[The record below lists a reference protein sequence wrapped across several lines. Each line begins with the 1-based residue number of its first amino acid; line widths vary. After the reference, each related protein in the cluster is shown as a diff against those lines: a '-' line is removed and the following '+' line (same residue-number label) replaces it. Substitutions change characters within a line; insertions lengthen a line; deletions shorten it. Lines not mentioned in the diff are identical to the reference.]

1 MRFHAFGG
9 VRAQRTTTVAGRGV
23 TDSAASAAFGKRV
36 VILIA
41 AASVVAALSFGI
53 RSSFGI
59 FLQPVSAD
67 LGWGREVFAFSIA
80 FSSGLWGVAQ
90 PFAGMLADRFGS
102 GRVLAVGALMYAA
115 GVTLM
120 AWSSTPTAA
129 HLTVGVL
136 VGLGNAG
143 CGLWIVYAAAARA
156 VAPRRRTLALGIIS
170 AAGSFG
176 QFAMVP
182 IGQAFLDAYGW
193 QTAFVLLGIVALVM
207 LPMGGAVTGRA
218 AAPRVSPQRFRSA
231 MAEAARH
238 RGYLLLTAGFFVC
251 GFQVVFIATHL
262 PAYVADRGLSAEV
275 GAWTLAL
282 VGLVNIAGSI
292 ASGVLGDR
300 FSKKGILTLLYLS
313 RAVVITIFV
322 LSPVSVAGA
331 LAFGVAIGVVWFST
345 VPLTTSLVAQ
355 IFGPQY
361 MGTLSGIV
369 FFSHQSG
376 AFLGAWLGGRLFD
389 ATGSYDAAW
398 WVAVALGLV
407 AAALHYPIDERPIG
421 RAAPVEGIA

>member
-1 MRFHAFGG
+1 MRRHGSTAP
-9 VRAQRTTTVAGRGV
+9 
-23 TDSAASAAFGKRV
+23 AASAPGAFGRRAV
-36 VILIA
+36 VLIA
-41 AASVVAALSFGI
+41 AAGVITALSFGI
-53 RSSFGI
+53 RTAFGI

-67 LGWGREVFAFSIA
+67 LGWGREIFAFSIA
-80 FSSGLWGVAQ
+80 LSGLLWGAAQ

-102 GRVLAVGALMYAA
+102 GRVLVVGALMYAA
-115 GVTLM
+115 GTALM
-120 AWSSTPTAA
+120 AWSSTPAAA
-129 HLTVGVL
+129 HLTIGVL
-136 VGLGNAG
+136 VGLGSAG
-143 CGLWIVYAAAARA
+143 CGMWIVYAATARA
-156 VAPRRRTLALGIIS
+156 VAPQRRTLALGIVS

-193 QTAFVLLGIVALVM
+193 RTAFILLGIVALVM
-207 LPMGGAVTGRA
+207 LPMAGAVTGRA

-262 PAYVADRGLSAEV
+262 PAYVADRGLPAEI

-282 VGLVNIAGSI
+282 VGIVNIAGSI

-300 FSKKGILTLLYLS
+300 FSKKGLLTLLYVS
-313 RAVVITIFV
+313 RAVVISVFV
-322 LSPVSVAGA
+322 LSPVSVAGT
-331 LAFGVAIGVVWFST
+331 LAFGAAIGVVWFST

-376 AFLGAWLGGRLFD
+376 AFLGAWLGGLLFD

-398 WVAVALGLV
+398 WIAVALGLL
-407 AAALHYPIDERPIG
+407 AAVLHYPIDERPIE
-421 RAAPVEGIA
+421 RAAPAGSAA